1 MRSAVRE
8 LDFEGLP
15 DRFTAMETTAP
26 WRSVIAATRFRLIE
40 ARFGAHRPIVKL
52 TKTTQSLTLT
62 MDFKPPE
69 GPRLVRWSET
79 GQAYLAFTLELAEP
93 GDAFA
98 SEACHAEF
106 AGGLIHLRWG
116 GLALKG
122 ATAVSAAAAQND
134 LFEERLK
141 QEPVRMI
148 RLSGERLA

>member
-1 MRSAVRE
+1 MRRLFAE

-15 DRFTAMETTAP
+15 DRFTAMENDGAVEVQSSLLTA
-26 WRSVIAATRFRLIE
+26 RFRLIE

-79 GQAYLAFTLELAEP
+79 GQAYLAFALELAEP

-116 GLALKG
+116 GLELKG
-122 ATAVSAAAAQND
+122 ATSVASRRP
-134 LFEERLK
+134 ERF
-141 QEPVRMI
+141 V
-148 RLSGERLA
+148 